1 MYVLSLLL
9 FTFTLSS
16 VIKSLPDENKWER
29 IPILILVSLLAIE
42 WQIGCG
48 DLVFPTVIG
57 FLEWRPC
64 VDEKQSEK
72 LPADALNA

>member
-1 MYVLSLLL
+1 MKV
-9 FTFTLSS
+9 
-16 VIKSLPDENKWER
+16 
-29 IPILILVSLLAIE
+29 IPILILVSLLSIE

-48 DLVFPTVIG
+48 DLVFFTVIG
-57 FLEWRPC
+57 FPEWWPC